1 LPKIRKYKRIILYL
15 RFKRAIRGIHLAEII
30 WCLTKGDKKIYTKD
44 VDIVD
49 KAMKDGLNVEILSAK
64 QTRFIR

>member
-1 LPKIRKYKRIILYL
+1 MMYL
-15 RFKRAIRGIHLAEII
+15 LSKQTMRGIHVAEII
-30 WCLTKGDKKIYTKD
+30 WCLRKGDKKIYTKD

>member
-1 LPKIRKYKRIILYL
+1 
-15 RFKRAIRGIHLAEII
+15 LADII

-49 KAMKDGLNVEILSAK
+49 KAMKDGLNVEILSKK
-64 QTRFIR
+64 QTRFLR

>member
-1 LPKIRKYKRIILYL
+1 MYL
-15 RFKRAIRGIHLAEII
+15 RLKRAIRGIHLAEII

-44 VDIVD
+44 IDIVD

>member
-1 LPKIRKYKRIILYL
+1 MMYL
-15 RFKRAIRGIHLAEII
+15 LSYRAMRGINVTEII

-49 KAMKDGLNVEILSAK
+49 KAMKDGLSVEILSAK